1 MCVIGGTQGWR
12 QLFVSRNVLWR
23 LPRFKPHRFHGVPE
37 RVAWSRPG
45 TTRIPRGDTRVD
57 YGMSTLLMMLQAT
70 AAAPTSADAQAPA
83 TAPQAAAPAPQPAA
97 PTTVQPGA
105 PIPIALPKYGRGDLE
120 ALKDRGEELS
130 SQIRSATSRRNDA
143 VEELAKS
150 PPGPARAG
158 LEGRIAVLDERIM
171 NLEMAI
177 AENGRAKAEAQ
188 VSGIS
193 GSAVEPR
200 FGPFTSK
207 QLMGLS
213 VISILA
219 VWGPLAIAAAT
230 VMVRRWGKPK
240 PAPQILESS
249 ARLERMEQAID
260 AVAIE
265 VERISEGQRFVTQA
279 MAKNAAAPALG
290 VGQAPAEPIK
300 VPDAE
305 RVAR

>member
-1 MCVIGGTQGWR
+1 M
-12 QLFVSRNVLWR
+12 F
-23 LPRFKPHRFHGVPE
+23 
-37 RVAWSRPG
+37 
-45 TTRIPRGDTRVD
+45 
-57 YGMSTLLMMLQAT
+57 TLLMMLQAT

-83 TAPQAAAPAPQPAA
+83 TAPQAPAPSTGEA
-97 PTTVQPGA
+97 GA
-105 PIPIALPKYGRGDLE
+105 PIPIAVPRYGRGDLGALRNRRDELSRQITSASERREEAVE
-120 ALKDRGEELS
+120 ALK
-130 SQIRSATSRRNDA
+130 N
-143 VEELAKS
+143 S
-150 PPGPARAG
+150 PPGAARAG

-171 NLEMAI
+171 NLEKSI
-177 AENGRAKAEAQ
+177 EENGRAMAEAQ
-188 VSGIS
+188 VSGLS

-207 QLMGLS
+207 QLMALS
-213 VISILA
+213 VISIIA
-219 VWGPLAIAAAT
+219 VWGPLAFAAAT
-230 VMVRRWGKPK
+230 VIIRRWGKPK

>member
-1 MCVIGGTQGWR
+1 
-12 QLFVSRNVLWR
+12 
-23 LPRFKPHRFHGVPE
+23 
-37 RVAWSRPG
+37 
-45 TTRIPRGDTRVD
+45 
-57 YGMSTLLMMLQAT
+57 MSTLPTMLQAPAT
-70 AAAPTSADAQAPA
+70 APPPADAQAPA
-83 TAPQAAAPAPQPAA
+83 TAPQAPV
-97 PTTVQPGA
+97 PTAGQAGA
-105 PIPIALPKYGRGDLE
+105 PIPIAVPRYGRADIP
-120 ALKDRGEELS
+120 ALKARGDELS
-130 SQIRSATSRRNDA
+130 RQITSATDRRNEA
-143 VEELAKS
+143 VEQLKNS

-171 NLEMAI
+171 NLEQAI

-188 VSGIS
+188 VSGLS
-193 GSAVEPR
+193 GSTVEPR

-213 VISILA
+213 VMSILA

-230 VMVRRWGKPK
+230 VIVRRWGKPK

-279 MAKNAAAPALG
+279 MAKNSAAPALG
-290 VGQAPAEPIK
+290 VGQAPAEPIR